1 VWTALEALAYVCF
14 GKQPGVVGE
23 EVLSVRG
30 GEYGVSGDVGRA
42 DAVAWDEQSNDWT
55 IATGFEPEA
64 VRGW

>member
-1 VWTALEALAYVCF
+1 MCF

-42 DAVAWDEQSNDWT
+42 DADAWDEQSSDWT

-64 VRGW
+64 ARGW